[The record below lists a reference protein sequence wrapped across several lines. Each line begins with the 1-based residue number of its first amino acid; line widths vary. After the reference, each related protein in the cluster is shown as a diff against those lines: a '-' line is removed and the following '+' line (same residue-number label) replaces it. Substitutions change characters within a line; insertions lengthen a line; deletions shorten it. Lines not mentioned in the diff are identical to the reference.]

1 MQYYIVDDVR
11 AVAAMADNLLSH
23 GVTVFRAVLDRMT
36 GRYLVSWEI
45 DNEGLYN
52 LERDKQPDG
61 RDNGDRAA
69 GDRTA

>member
-52 LERDKQPDG
+52 LERDKQPYG
-61 RDNGDRAA
+61 RDNGNRTA
-69 GDRTA
+69 GDHTA

>member
-23 GVTVFRAVLDRMT
+23 GVISFRAVLDRMT

-45 DNEGLYN
+45 DNEGLHN
-52 LERDKQPDG
+52 LEGNKQQDS
-61 RDNGDRAA
+61 RDNC
-69 GDRTA
+69 DRTAGDHTA